1 MATRLEY
8 SVTAKCKPEHV
19 WQKFHKLE
27 EWPWWNRVVGR
38 AKWLSGKPWEK
49 GSQFLMD
56 LVYPRKISFRPT
68 IIEAAPPN
76 RIGWVGKTTGFTGE
90 HWFSFEAQP
99 DGTTL
104 IKTWEDISGFV
115 ATLFGHEAI
124 AGGDAQGLAGSAEDG
139 GGEDRARRAGALVR
153 IGFTTETPRA
163 PRNTEPI
170 TRKLFPR

>member
-99 DGTTL
+99 DGTTGCP
-104 IKTWEDISGFV
+104 DGR
-115 ATLFGHEAI
+115 H
-124 AGGDAQGLAGSAEDG
+124 AGGLCLGQACPRRFAPTAFRSRDPRHYGS
-139 GGEDRARRAGALVR
+139 GEPAVRQARRAAPYRDRFPGR
-153 IGFTTETPRA
+153 SPRG
-163 PRNTEPI
+163 
-170 TRKLFPR
+170 

>member
-38 AKWLSGKPWEK
+38 AKWLSGRPWEK

-56 LVYPRKISFRPT
+56 LVYPRRISFRPT

-104 IKTWEDISGFV
+104 IKTWEDISGL
-115 ATLFGHEAI
+115 AAALFGSGMKQSLLTMHKDWLEALKTEAEKI
-124 AGGDAQGLAGSAEDG
+124 ARE
-139 GGEDRARRAGALVR
+139 EVARS
-153 IGFTTETPRA
+153 
-163 PRNTEPI
+163 
-170 TRKLFPR
+170 

>member
-38 AKWLSGKPWEK
+38 AKWLSGKPWDK

-76 RIGWVGKTTGFTGE
+76 RVGWVGKTTGFTGE

-104 IKTWEDISGFV
+104 IKTWEDISGLMP
-115 ATLFGHEAI
+115 ALFLRGMKQSLAAMHKDWLEALKAEAEKI
-124 AGGDAQGLAGSAEDG
+124 AREELARS
-139 GGEDRARRAGALVR
+139 
-153 IGFTTETPRA
+153 
-163 PRNTEPI
+163 
-170 TRKLFPR
+170 

>member
-19 WQKFHKLE
+19 WQKFQKLE

-38 AKWLSGKPWEK
+38 ARWLSGQPWEK

-56 LVYPRKISFRPT
+56 LAYPRRISFRP
-68 IIEAAPPN
+68 IIIAALPPN

-104 IKTWEDISGFV
+104 IKTWEDISGL
-115 ATLFGHEAI
+115 AAALFGRGTKQSLAAMHKDWLEALKTEAEKI
-124 AGGDAQGLAGSAEDG
+124 AREEA
-139 GGEDRARRAGALVR
+139 ARS
-153 IGFTTETPRA
+153 
-163 PRNTEPI
+163 
-170 TRKLFPR
+170 